1 MYQESEDGDPDSD
14 FKTTNGNVDVR
25 LGGEFSTPL
34 GNRWRVL
41 VGGDMKIGYDVS
53 SSRNGQGQNQ
63 VVTTSLETISFGGGP
78 VVGIDFMV
86 SKRVKLGTETSAA
99 FMQSNEVQTVD
110 FSNSVLN
117 DSEDKTRNL
126 GFTFDL
132 PTSLYLILMF

>member
-1 MYQESEDGDPDSD
+1 
-14 FKTTNGNVDVR
+14 
-25 LGGEFSTPL
+25 
-34 GNRWRVL
+34 
-41 VGGDMKIGYDVS
+41 MKIGYDVS